1 MGIHFSS
8 ARLPMAFVAL
18 CMILAT
24 ACRESRELFTE
35 VAPPKKIQKKIPAPI
50 YKKTFNPR
58 PGFEPF
64 DGIDHVPAN
73 YTFMYEPT
81 FITQKPV
88 IKRRIGETYVPE
100 KLTINTYAFSKSKK
114 EIKFRMSYPTN
125 LKGSYHKINAADST
139 NAFRFINKYNDTCY
153 VTKYTLTEVRDTSI
167 YHIGIILDHSGSMG
181 DERCSE
187 LQDALS
193 ESLKKMSKRNL
204 VSLWKFDSNIS
215 YEGTAYDSATI
226 QKMLYRKRGMDGFG
240 GGTAINDAL
249 DRGLDTMAKYYKY
262 KPILLLF
269 TDGIENSSKNKNTKS
284 IVEKAL
290 INNIPVFTIAYSGG
304 ADSVNLRA
312 IANETNGMYF
322 QCYDRSEFEEVF
334 NNQIFSL
341 NRYYEVSMMP
351 CMFDYE
357 KLSISAGTVSE
368 QKATGEKTFKG
379 VRETIS
385 LNINFELDKY
395 DIMPRYVQEIEQ
407 MAAYLIKNSS
417 LSIIISGHTD
427 NLGEDSYNIVLSNKR
442 AEAVKA
448 ALVKLGITPGRIATI
463 GKGESDPLTAND
475 NDNNRFRNR
484 RIEVEILT
492 N

>member
-8 ARLPMAFVAL
+8 IRIQMGILVMGLFFVS
-18 CMILAT
+18 
-24 ACRESRELFTE
+24 ACRESREIFAE
-35 VAPPKKIQKKIPAPI
+35 VAPPKKITPALPKPT

-64 DGIDHVPAN
+64 DGIDRVPVH
-73 YTFMYEPT
+73 YTFLYEPT
-81 FITQKPV
+81 FITQKP
-88 IKRRIGETYVPE
+88 IIRKRIGETYVPE

-125 LKGSYHKINAADST
+125 LKGSYHKINTADTT

-181 DERCSE
+181 DERCTE

-193 ESLKKMSKRNL
+193 ESLKKMSRRNL
-204 VSLWKFDSNIS
+204 ISLWKFDSGIS

-240 GGTAINDAL
+240 GGTAINDAM
-249 DRGLDTMAKYYKY
+249 DRALDTMAKYNKY
-262 KPILLLF
+262 KPVLLLF
-269 TDGIENSSKNKNTKS
+269 TDGYDNASKNKNSKS
-284 IVEKAL
+284 IIDKAL
-290 INNIPVFTIAYSGG
+290 INHIPVFTIAYSGG
-304 ADSVNLRA
+304 ADSVYLRS

-322 QCYDRSEFEEVF
+322 QCFDRSEFEEVF
-334 NNQIFSL
+334 NNQLFSL

-357 KLSISAGTVSE
+357 KLSIRTGTVSE

-379 VRETIS
+379 IRETIS
-385 LNINFELDKY
+385 LNVNFELDKY

-407 MAAYLIKNSS
+407 MAAYLTKNSS

-427 NLGEDSYNIVLSNKR
+427 NQGEDNYNIILSNKR

-448 ALVKLGITPGRIATI
+448 ALVKLGIAAGRIATI

-475 NDNNRFRNR
+475 TDSNRFRNR
-484 RIEVEILT
+484 RIEVEIV
-492 N
+492 NN

>member
-249 DRGLDTMAKYYKY
+249 DRGLDTMAKYNKY

-290 INNIPVFTIAYSGG
+290 VNNIPVFTIAYSGG

-334 NNQIFSL
+334 NNQLFSL

-427 NLGEDSYNIVLSNKR
+427 NQGEDSYNIVLSNKR

>member
-1 MGIHFSS
+1 
-8 ARLPMAFVAL
+8 
-18 CMILAT
+18 
-24 ACRESRELFTE
+24 
-35 VAPPKKIQKKIPAPI
+35 
-50 YKKTFNPR
+50 
-58 PGFEPF
+58 
-64 DGIDHVPAN
+64 
-73 YTFMYEPT
+73 
-81 FITQKPV
+81 
-88 IKRRIGETYVPE
+88 
-100 KLTINTYAFSKSKK
+100 
-114 EIKFRMSYPTN
+114 
-125 LKGSYHKINAADST
+125 
-139 NAFRFINKYNDTCY
+139 
-153 VTKYTLTEVRDTSI
+153 
-167 YHIGIILDHSGSMG
+167 MG

-249 DRGLDTMAKYYKY
+249 DRGLDTMAKYNKY

-290 INNIPVFTIAYSGG
+290 VNNIPVFTIAYSGG

-334 NNQIFSL
+334 NNQLFSL

-357 KLSISAGTVSE
+357 KLSINAGTVSE

-407 MAAYLIKNSS
+407 MAAYLTKNSS

-427 NLGEDSYNIVLSNKR
+427 NQGEDSYNIVLSNKR

-475 NDNNRFRNR
+475 NENNRFRNR
-484 RIEVEILT
+484 RIEVEIV
-492 N
+492 NN

>member
-1 MGIHFSS
+1 MGIQISKASLYRTVIITSLLFAGS
-8 ARLPMAFVAL
+8 
-18 CMILAT
+18 
-24 ACRESRELFTE
+24 CREPRELLE
-35 VAPPKKIQKKIPAPI
+35 VVKPPKKIQKVAPTLT
-50 YKKTFNPR
+50 YKKVFKPR

-64 DGIDHVPAN
+64 DGIDRIPAN

-100 KLTINTYAFSKSKK
+100 KLTINTYAFSKSRK
-114 EIKFRMSYPTN
+114 EIKFRMSYPNN
-125 LKGSYHKINAADST
+125 LKGSYHKINAADTT

-153 VTKYTLTEVRDTSI
+153 VTKYTLKEIRDTSI

-181 DERCSE
+181 DERCTE
-187 LQDALS
+187 LQNALS

-204 VSLWKFDSNIS
+204 ISLWKFDSDIS
-215 YEGTAYDSATI
+215 YEGSSYDSATI

-249 DRGLDTMAKYYKY
+249 DRGLDTMAKYNKY
-262 KPILLLF
+262 KPVILLF
-269 TDGIENSSKNKNTKS
+269 TDGYDNTSKNKTSKS
-284 IVEKAL
+284 VVEKAL
-290 INNIPVFTIAYSGG
+290 SNNIPIFTIAYSRG
-304 ADSVNLRA
+304 ADSVNLRN

-322 QCYDRSEFEEVF
+322 QCFDRSEFEEVF
-334 NNQIFSL
+334 NNQLFSL

-357 KLSISAGTVSE
+357 KLSISAGTTSE
-368 QKATGEKTFKG
+368 QRATGEKTFKG

-407 MAAYLIKNSS
+407 MAAYLNKNSS

-427 NLGEDSYNIVLSNKR
+427 NLGEDSYNIILSNKR

-448 ALVKLGITPGRIATI
+448 ALVRLGIAAGRITTI

-475 NDNNRFRNR
+475 TDNNRFRNR
-484 RIEVEILT
+484 RIEVEIL
-492 N
+492 NN

>member
-8 ARLPMAFVAL
+8 ARLQMAFIVL
-18 CMILAT
+18 CLIFAT

-35 VAPPKKIQKKIPAPI
+35 VAPPKKIQKTTPTPI

-64 DGIDHVPAN
+64 DGIDRVPAN

-88 IKRRIGETYVPE
+88 IKKRIGETYVPE

-153 VTKYTLTEVRDTSI
+153 VTKYTLSEVRDTSI

-249 DRGLDTMAKYYKY
+249 DRGLDTMAKYNKY

-290 INNIPVFTIAYSGG
+290 VNNIPVFTIAYSGG

-334 NNQIFSL
+334 NNQLFSL

-357 KLSISAGTVSE
+357 KLSINAGTVSE

-385 LNINFELDKY
+385 LNINFDFDK
-395 DIMPRYVQEIEQ
+395 DEIMPRYTIEIEQ
-407 MAAYLIKNSS
+407 MATYLTKNST
-417 LSIIISGHTD
+417 LKIIISGHTD
-427 NLGEDSYNIVLSNKR
+427 NYGEEEYNISLSKRR
-442 AEAVKA
+442 AESVKA
-448 ALVKLGITPGRIATI
+448 ALVKLGIAAGRIATI
-463 GKGESDPLTAND
+463 GLGETDPITPND
-475 NDNNRFRNR
+475 SDNNRFRNR
-484 RIEVEILT
+484 RIEVEIVS